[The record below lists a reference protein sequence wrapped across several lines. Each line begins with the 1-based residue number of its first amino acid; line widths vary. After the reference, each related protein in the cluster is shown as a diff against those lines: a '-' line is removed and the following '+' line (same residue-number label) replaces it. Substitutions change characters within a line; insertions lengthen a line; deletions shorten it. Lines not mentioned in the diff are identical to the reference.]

1 MRLDEI
7 LKRIE
12 AAKSGAGEVQ
22 LVAVSKNVGTD
33 EVRELYSQ
41 GQIAFGENRVQELKR
56 KSEALREL
64 PLKWHFIGT
73 LQSNKINQLI
83 ALRPTLWQ
91 SCNGC
96 ELALAVNKRLNYP
109 LDTLLEINAAGES
122 SKTGLDKNRAVE
134 EFLRIKQECKN
145 LNLIGVM
152 SIGAHVSEPAQI
164 ARSFEA
170 TREIFDALVPHGA
183 RICSMGMSDD
193 FELAIK
199 CGSNMIRLGRILYA

>member
-12 AAKSGAGEVQ
+12 AAKVGPGDVQ

-56 KSEALREL
+56 KSELLREL

-91 SCNGC
+91 SCNNY

-152 SIGAHVSEPAQI
+152 SIGAHASEPAQI
-164 ARSFEA
+164 ARSFEVG
-170 TREIFDALVPHGA
+170 REIFDALIPHGA